1 MTTPNPYQTPKA
13 AVGDGIDDS
22 EDIEKV
28 RTGQKMLI
36 YAILLNFVT
45 YGFQGAGLPVIGVL
59 VAIGA
64 LILSL
69 VGIFRVG
76 SGMGFGTVAKIG
88 LVLLMFVPL
97 VNLITLLVLN
107 GRATK
112 MLREAGYA
120 VGLLGAR

>member
-28 RTGQKMLI
+28 RSGQKMLI

-45 YGFQGAGLPVIGVL
+45 YGFQGAG
-59 VAIGA
+59 
-64 LILSL
+64 
-69 VGIFRVG
+69 R
-76 SGMGFGTVAKIG
+76 
-88 LVLLMFVPL
+88 
-97 VNLITLLVLN
+97 NLITLLVLN

-112 MLREAGYA
+112 MLREAGYT